1 MRFKQVKVGERVITD
16 STEINKELTK
26 SHLQWLNDSEIEN
39 AEIEIKN
46 NTLIWLNGSF
56 NAGKWHYGVFRQGR
70 FSGTWENGIW
80 EGGTFNKKAKWKSG
94 IGNPEQ

>member
-46 NTLIWLNGSF
+46 NTLI
-56 NAGKWHYGVFRQGR
+56 
-70 FSGTWENGIW
+70 
-80 EGGTFNKKAKWKSG
+80 
-94 IGNPEQ
+94 